1 MLVFFFILIF
11 LAEVK
16 ITFDIV
22 CYLRKLDKKIWSL
35 DTQISE
41 LNPVIEEQFL
51 SLRIAL
57 NKVLLSLNDI
67 QLKIKEKKEEYK
79 IILLK
84 NLITGVLFFI
94 LNINGNKILSAID
107 LAVDIKDFLKK
118 WSLVV

>member
-1 MLVFFFILIF
+1 MLIFFFILIF
-11 LAEVK
+11 IAEVK
-16 ITFDIV
+16 ITYDVV
-22 CYLRKLDKKIWSL
+22 CYLKKLDKKICSL
-35 DTQISE
+35 DEQISA

-94 LNINGNKILSAID
+94 LNINGSKILSVVD

-118 WSLVV
+118 WSLIA

>member
-1 MLVFFFILIF
+1 MLIFFFMLIF
-11 LAEVK
+11 LAELK

-22 CYLRKLDKKIWSL
+22 CYLRKLDEKICSL
-35 DTQISE
+35 DEQISA

-94 LNINGNKILSAID
+94 LNINGSKILSVVD

-118 WSLVV
+118 WSLIA

>member
-1 MLVFFFILIF
+1 MLIFFFMLIF
-11 LAEVK
+11 LAELK

-22 CYLRKLDKKIWSL
+22 CYLRKLDEKICLL
-35 DTQISE
+35 DEQISA

-94 LNINGNKILSAID
+94 LNINGSKILSVVD

-118 WSLVV
+118 WSLIA

>member
-1 MLVFFFILIF
+1 MLIFFFILIF
-11 LAEVK
+11 LAELK

-22 CYLRKLDKKIWSL
+22 CYLRKLDEKICSL
-35 DTQISE
+35 DEQISA

-94 LNINGNKILSAID
+94 LNINGSKILSVVD

-118 WSLVV
+118 WSLIA

>member
-1 MLVFFFILIF
+1 MLIFFFILIF
-11 LAEVK
+11 LAELK

-22 CYLRKLDKKIWSL
+22 CYLRKLDEKICLL
-35 DTQISE
+35 DEQISA

-94 LNINGNKILSAID
+94 LNINGSKILSVVD

-118 WSLVV
+118 WSLIA

>member
-1 MLVFFFILIF
+1 MLIFFFILIF
-11 LAEVK
+11 LAELK

-22 CYLRKLDKKIWSL
+22 CYLRKLDEKICSL
-35 DTQISE
+35 DAQISA

-94 LNINGNKILSAID
+94 LNINGSKILSVVD

-118 WSLVV
+118 WSLIA

>member
-1 MLVFFFILIF
+1 MLIFFFILIF
-11 LAEVK
+11 LAELK

-22 CYLRKLDKKIWSL
+22 CYLKKLDKKICSL
-35 DTQISE
+35 DGQISA

-84 NLITGVLFFI
+84 NLVTGVLFFI
-94 LNINGNKILSAID
+94 LNINGSKILSVVD
-107 LAVDIKDFLKK
+107 LAVDIKSFLKK

>member
-22 CYLRKLDKKIWSL
+22 CYLRKLDKKICSL

>member
-1 MLVFFFILIF
+1 MLIFFFILIF
-11 LAEVK
+11 LAELK

-22 CYLRKLDKKIWSL
+22 CYLRKLDEKICSL
-35 DTQISE
+35 DEQISA

-94 LNINGNKILSAID
+94 LNINGSKILSVVD
-107 LAVDIKDFLKK
+107 LAVDIKDFYKK
-118 WSLVV
+118 WSKVV